1 MAPVVDAVVGAGA
14 PPAAG
19 ARPRAVVVGGG
30 LAGISAA
37 VHLAETGSTVTLCE
51 RRPFLGGRAWSVPLR
66 PGGPEVD
73 NGQHVILRCCTAF
86 LDLVRRIGGER
97 DVTVQDR
104 LDIPFLDGR
113 GRLARLRAAPL
124 PSPLHL
130 LPALLRFHPLSVCER
145 LGILRAGARIRAMG
159 AAERDRWDGRTFEE
173 WLRRHGQSPRAVR
186 RFWDVFILAA
196 VNLPS
201 REASAGL
208 CLTVFAESLL
218 AGPRSA
224 DVGLPRVGL
233 SRLVHDRSAAWLA
246 AHGADLRAECR
257 VAEVL
262 VEEGRAVGVR
272 LGSGEAIPADAVVL
286 AVPAEDLAGLLPAPW
301 RDDPFFAGPATLGT
315 SPILGVHLG
324 YDRPVVPEGSQG
336 FGEFAAVLDSP
347 IQWVFDKGLVLGRPA
362 EAGRYVSCVVS
373 APRDPWPP
381 GKEATVRMAT
391 EALARILPLTR
402 RARLLWSRVV
412 LERRATFSARPGTAA
427 ARRPAGT
434 PIAGLALAGAW
445 TRTGWPA
452 TMEGAVRSGAE
463 AARSV
468 AAAAGARAGVEMRA

>member
-1 MAPVVDAVVGAGA
+1 MGPVVAG
-14 PPAAG
+14 G
-19 ARPRAVVVGGG
+19 DGRPRVVVVGGG

-37 VHLAETGSTVTLCE
+37 VHLAEGGAAVTLCE
-51 RRPFLGGRAWSVPLR
+51 RRPFLGGRTWSVPLR

-86 LDLVRRIGGER
+86 LDLVRRIGAER

-113 GRLARLRAAPL
+113 GGVARLRALPL

-130 LPALLRFHPLSVCER
+130 LPSLLRFHPLSIGER
-145 LGILRAGARIRAMG
+145 LGVLRAGARIRAM
-159 AAERDRWDGRTFEE
+159 APAERDRLDDRTFED
-173 WLRRHGQSPRAVR
+173 WLRQNGQSPRAIR

-218 AGPRSA
+218 AGPRAA

-246 AHGADLRAECR
+246 ARPGTELRLDRR
-257 VAEVL
+257 VDGVL
-262 VEEGRAVGVR
+262 VEGDRALGVR
-272 LGSGEAIPADAVVL
+272 LGSGETLPADAVVL
-286 AVPAEDLAGLLPAPW
+286 AVPAEDLADLLPAPW
-301 RDDPFFAGPATLGT
+301 REDPFFAGPATLGT

-324 YDRPVVPEGSQG
+324 YDRPVIPEGPRG
-336 FGEFAAVLDSP
+336 IGEFAAVLDSP
-347 IQWVFDKGLVLGRPA
+347 IQWVFDRGRVLGRPA
-362 EAGRYVSCVVS
+362 EAGRSLSCVVS
-373 APRDPWPP
+373 APRAPWLSGKGPA
-381 GKEATVRMAT
+381 GKEATVRVAT

-402 RARLLWSRVV
+402 GARLLWSRVV
-412 LERRATFSARPGTAA
+412 LEKRATFSARPGTAA
-427 ARRPAGT
+427 ARRPAET
-434 PIAGLALAGAW
+434 PIAGLVLAGAW

-463 AARSV
+463 AARRV
-468 AAAAGARAGVEMRA
+468 AAVAAFRAVVETRA